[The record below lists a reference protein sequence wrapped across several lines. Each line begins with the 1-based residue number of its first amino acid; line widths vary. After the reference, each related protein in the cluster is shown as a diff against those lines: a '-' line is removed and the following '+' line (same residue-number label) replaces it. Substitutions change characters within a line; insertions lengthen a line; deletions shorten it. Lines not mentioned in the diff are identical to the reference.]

1 MIAHVGTLGAMNV
14 DLELVAT
21 SASYPLRQ
29 AVLRPHQ
36 RVDEVSF
43 PEDDHPSTATLAAV
57 DRASGDVVGVATVF
71 PEAAPFDTTEVGV
84 PPGPDTEKRNW
95 RLRGMAV
102 REDLRGCG
110 IGLLV
115 LEAAL
120 DHVAESGCRL
130 IWCNARVSAVGF
142 YERSGFKT
150 IGDEWIVPMSG
161 PHVVMWR
168 SL

>member
-14 DLELVAT
+14 DLQRVST
-21 SASYPLRQ
+21 SVSYPLRQ

-43 PEDDHPSTATLAAV
+43 PEDDYPSTATFAAL
-57 DRASGDVVGVATVF
+57 DRDTGAVVGVATVF
-71 PEAAPFDTTEVGV
+71 PEPAPFDTAEVGV
-84 PPGPDTEKRNW
+84 PPGPDSEKRIW

-102 REDLRGCG
+102 RDDLHGCG

-120 DHVAESGCRL
+120 DHLAESGCSL
-130 IWCNARVSAVGF
+130 IWCNARVPAVGF
-142 YERSGFKT
+142 YERSGFET
-150 IGDEWIVPMSG
+150 RGDEWIVPMSG

>member
-1 MIAHVGTLGAMNV
+1 MIARVGTLGAMNL
-14 DLELVAT
+14 DLQRVAA

-43 PEDDHPSTATLAAV
+43 PEDDYPSTTTFAAL
-57 DRASGDVVGVATVF
+57 DRANGEVVGVATVF
-71 PEAAPFDTTEVGV
+71 PDPAPFDTSEVGV
-84 PPGPDTEKRNW
+84 PPGPGGEKRIW

-110 IGLLV
+110 VGLLV

-120 DHVAESGCRL
+120 DHVAESGCKL
-130 IWCNARVSAVGF
+130 IWCNARVPAVGF
-142 YERSGFKT
+142 YERSGFKKM
-150 IGDEWIVPMSG
+150 GDEWIVPMSG